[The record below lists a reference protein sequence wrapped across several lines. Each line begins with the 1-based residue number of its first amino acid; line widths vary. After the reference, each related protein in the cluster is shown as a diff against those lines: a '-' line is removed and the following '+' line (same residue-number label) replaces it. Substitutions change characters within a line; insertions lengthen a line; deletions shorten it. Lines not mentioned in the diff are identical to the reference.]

1 MNLELMKEGYLP
13 IDIKYADK
21 KSHYDA
27 FDGCHSDKDPQA
39 MERPFAR
46 CLNEQLTRYLEIL
59 G

>member
-1 MNLELMKEGYLP
+1 MKEGYLP

-46 CLNEQLTRYLEIL
+46 CLNEPLTRYLEIL